1 MGVGCKFACL
11 SFRMKCNIALGGEE
25 KISLEIVIIIIMD
38 DRTSGMRKA
47 GVPAGPAPMAERES
61 PPLVSPPSSPPPSF
75 NRHHHC
81 RHRYHSRLFDVIRSP
96 NAESRVVSRYYHTRT
111 TKRITVAFRRIIGS
125 TSFSRSF
132 LLHFT
137 RSFIS
142 AIIACRVYLVFTCR
156 FDDIERAKGS
166 GRAPYASKI
175 PIKIIKVL
183 VRASKTKQ

>member
-1 MGVGCKFACL
+1 M
-11 SFRMKCNIALGGEE
+11 
-25 KISLEIVIIIIMD
+25 
-38 DRTSGMRKA
+38 
-47 GVPAGPAPMAERES
+47 PAGPAPMAERES

-75 NRHHHC
+75 NRHHHHC

-111 TKRITVAFRRIIGS
+111 TNRITVAFRRIIGS

-142 AIIACRVYLVFTCR
+142 AIIVCQVYLVFTCR
-156 FDDIERAKGS
+156 SDDIERRKGS
-166 GRAPYASKI
+166 GRAPYASKT
-175 PIKIIKVL
+175 PIKIIKVS
-183 VRASKTKQ
+183 RTCIKDNNGSECKPSGTGFDSWPFCFRPISSY